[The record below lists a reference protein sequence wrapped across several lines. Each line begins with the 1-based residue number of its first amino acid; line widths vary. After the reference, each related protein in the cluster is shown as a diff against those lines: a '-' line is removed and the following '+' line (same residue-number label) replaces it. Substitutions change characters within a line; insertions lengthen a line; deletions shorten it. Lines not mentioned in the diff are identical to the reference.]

1 MSSKKLSIEALNAIQ
16 KGSEVVE
23 KTNNEE
29 EQINN
34 DDIVRR
40 KRPRKQYRNF
50 SVNFEIDD
58 YNKFQIYLNENGIN
72 SGSGF
77 IRELLKENGII

>member
-1 MSSKKLSIEALNAIQ
+1 MSNKKLSIEALNAIQ

-23 KTNNEE
+23 QYTNE
-29 EQINN
+29 EQI
-34 DDIVRR
+34 DEADVVRR

-50 SVNFEIDD
+50 SVNFEIED
-58 YNKFQIYLNENGIN
+58 YNKFQIYLNKNNIN

-77 IRELLKENGII
+77 IRELLRKNGII

>member
-1 MSSKKLSIEALNAIQ
+1 MSNKKLSIEALNAIQ

-23 KTNNEE
+23 QYTNE
-29 EQINN
+29 EQI
-34 DDIVRR
+34 DEADVVRR

-50 SVNFEIDD
+50 SVNFEIED
-58 YNKFQIYLNENGIN
+58 YNKFQIYLNKNGIN

-77 IRELLKENGII
+77 IRDLLRDNGII

>member
-1 MSSKKLSIEALNAIQ
+1 MSNKKLSIEALNAIQ

-23 KTNNEE
+23 QYTNE
-29 EQINN
+29 EQI
-34 DDIVRR
+34 DEADVVRR

-50 SVNFEIDD
+50 SVNFEIED
-58 YNKFQIYLNENGIN
+58 YNKFQIYLNKNNID

-77 IRELLKENGII
+77 IRELLRENGII

>member
-1 MSSKKLSIEALNAIQ
+1 MSNKKLSIEALNAIQ

-23 KTNNEE
+23 QYTNE
-29 EQINN
+29 EQI
-34 DDIVRR
+34 DEADVIRR

-50 SVNFEIDD
+50 SVNFEIED
-58 YNKFQIYLNENGIN
+58 YNKFQIYLNKNNIN

-77 IRELLKENGII
+77 IRELLRKNGII

>member
-1 MSSKKLSIEALNAIQ
+1 MSNKKLSIEALNAIQ

-23 KTNNEE
+23 QYTNE
-29 EQINN
+29 EQI
-34 DDIVRR
+34 DEADVVRR

-50 SVNFEIDD
+50 SVNFEIED
-58 YNKFQIYLNENGIN
+58 YNKFQIYLNKNNIN

-77 IRELLKENGII
+77 IKELLRKNGII

>member
-1 MSSKKLSIEALNAIQ
+1 MSNKKLSIEALNAIQ

-23 KTNNEE
+23 QYTNE
-29 EQINN
+29 EQI
-34 DDIVRR
+34 DEADVVRR

-50 SVNFEIDD
+50 SVNFEIED
-58 YNKFQIYLNENGIN
+58 YNKFQIYLNKNNIN

-77 IRELLKENGII
+77 IRELLRENGII

>member
-1 MSSKKLSIEALNAIQ
+1 MSNKKLSIEALNAIQ

-23 KTNNEE
+23 QYTNE
-29 EQINN
+29 EQI
-34 DDIVRR
+34 DEADVVRR

-50 SVNFEIDD
+50 SVNFEIED
-58 YNKFQIYLNENGIN
+58 YNKFQIYLNKNNIN